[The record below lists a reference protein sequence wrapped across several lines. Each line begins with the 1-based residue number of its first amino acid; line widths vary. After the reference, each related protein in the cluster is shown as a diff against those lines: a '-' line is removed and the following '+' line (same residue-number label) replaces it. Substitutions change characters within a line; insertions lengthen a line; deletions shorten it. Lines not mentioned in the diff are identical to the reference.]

1 MKIWKISKASIGVV
15 AYVKV
20 PDNCTI
26 FDTGYA
32 ALQLVRKKMN
42 DSNVSGTQL
51 LDFGERMLEGVPLYT
66 L

>member
-1 MKIWKISKASIGVV
+1 MKIWKILKASIGVV

-20 PDNCTI
+20 PDDCII

-51 LDFGERMLEGVPLYT
+51 LDCGEKMLEEIPVYT